1 METSSI
7 VVDVLKIA
15 DIDRVNVSAE
25 LARALIGHH
34 TYLDTKES
42 LREHLYCAGNILD
55 DHRSGETKLPKAVIP
70 ELEKIDA
77 ELNKFDC
84 CYFRMIS

>member
-34 TYLDTKES
+34 TYLDTICIAPEIS
-42 LREHLYCAGNILD
+42 WMIIA
-55 DHRSGETKLPKAVIP
+55 AVKQNCLKQLSP
-70 ELEKIDA
+70 SSKKSMP
-77 ELNKFDC
+77 N
-84 CYFRMIS
+84 